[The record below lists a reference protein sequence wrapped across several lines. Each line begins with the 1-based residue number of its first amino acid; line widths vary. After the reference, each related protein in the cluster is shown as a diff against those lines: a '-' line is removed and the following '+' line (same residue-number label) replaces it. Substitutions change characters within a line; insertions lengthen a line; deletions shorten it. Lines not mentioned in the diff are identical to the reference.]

1 VKITPDNGRGK
12 GVKTNGRHKESRCKE
27 ESYKENNK
35 ESYCKE
41 EEITLL

>member
-1 VKITPDNGRGK
+1 VKVTPVTGRRK

-27 ESYKENNK
+27 EGYKETCE